1 MLARPSRPNAQSNR
15 RRLHAATSERAER
28 YESLWAPV
36 LLGMNREPV
45 VDAPTLAPFA
55 LPSEGRAIPTL
66 DGALAAALERVTGL
80 AAEVLHV
87 PTAFVALLGSDR
99 RCFAGGPA
107 IPRWLSHDPG
117 TLFRSGLSGRIL
129 MSEKPTA
136 LRDARA
142 DSSPGVATTARD
154 FGVAGFLGMRL
165 VSADGEATAIF
176 CAVDES
182 PRDWTKE
189 EVRLF
194 RGIAVSALTEI
205 ELQRRTADAERIE
218 QQLRHDALHD
228 RLTGLPNRAFFIE
241 RVRIAVERARRNPDE
256 CFGVLFLDL
265 DNFKA
270 INDSFGHV
278 AGDELLLEVSRR
290 LTGCLRSLDML
301 ARLGGDEFALLLE
314 NIRDPSDAARVAERL
329 QASLQAPIRVGDDEA
344 YTSVSIG
351 IAVHGEADDH
361 PQHLLRSADLA
372 LYRAKEQGRARFQ
385 VFDPRMH
392 EVAVRRLRLET
403 DLRRALERDQFRV
416 YYQPVV
422 SLDSGRIVAV
432 EALLRWQ
439 HPERG
444 LVPPGEFIHVAE
456 ETGLISDIS
465 RWVLE
470 QACRQCQVWRR
481 EHGDDAPQSVWVNLS
496 VRQLAEGGL
505 VRQVAEVLQALRFEP
520 QRLALEVTENLL
532 VENLDA
538 SLRTLTELHA
548 LGVRVFMDDFGSGH
562 SSLGYLDRLAIDG
575 IKIDRSFIG
584 HLHAGDRPLKLV
596 KTIVGLV
603 RSLGFIPI
611 AEGVETEEQLR
622 LLRDMGCEFAQGFH
636 FSKAVPPEGIAKL
649 LKVRVRW

>member
-1 MLARPSRPNAQSNR
+1 MI
-15 RRLHAATSERAER
+15 
-28 YESLWAPV
+28 
-36 LLGMNREPV
+36 REPV
-45 VDAPTLAPFA
+45 VDPPTLAPFA

-80 AAEVLHV
+80 AATVLRV

-107 IPRWLSHDPG
+107 VPRWLAHDPG

-129 MSEKPTA
+129 MSEQLTA

-142 DSSPGVATTARD
+142 DPSPGVATTARD

-176 CAVDES
+176 CAVDVE
-182 PRDWTKE
+182 PRDWTAE
-189 EVRLF
+189 ETRLF
-194 RGIAVSALTEI
+194 REIAISALTEI

-228 RLTGLPNRAFFIE
+228 RLTGLPNRAFFVE
-241 RVRIAVERARRNPDE
+241 RVRIAVERARRNPEE

-314 NIRDPSDAARVAERL
+314 NIREPSDAARVAERL
-329 QASLQAPIRVGDDEA
+329 QASLQTPITVGEDEA
-344 YTSVSIG
+344 YTSVSLG
-351 IAVHGEADDH
+351 IAVHSEADDH

-392 EVAVRRLRLET
+392 EEAVRRLRLET
-403 DLRRALERDQFRV
+403 DLRRALERNQFRLH
-416 YYQPVV
+416 YQPVV
-422 SLDSGRIVAV
+422 SLDTGRIVAV
-432 EALLRWQ
+432 EALLRWE

-456 ETGLISDIS
+456 EAGIISEIS

-470 QACRQCQVWRR
+470 QACRQCQTWRR
-481 EHGDDAPQSVWVNLS
+481 EHGDDAPESVWVNLS
-496 VRQLAEGGL
+496 MRQLAEGGL
-505 VRQVAEVLQALRFEP
+505 ARQVSEVLQSLRFEAK
-520 QRLALEVTENLL
+520 RLTLEVTENLL
-532 VENLDA
+532 VENVDV
-538 SLRTLTELHA
+538 SLRTLSELHE

-562 SSLGYLDRLAIDG
+562 SSLGFLDRLAIDG

-584 HLHAGDRPLKLV
+584 HLGAGDRPLQLV
-596 KTIVGLV
+596 RTIVALV
-603 RSLGFIPI
+603 RGLGFIPI

-636 FSKAVPPEGIAKL
+636 FSRAVPPDGIAKL

>member
-1 MLARPSRPNAQSNR
+1 MI
-15 RRLHAATSERAER
+15 
-28 YESLWAPV
+28 
-36 LLGMNREPV
+36 REPV
-45 VDAPTLAPFA
+45 ADPPTLAPFA

-80 AAEVLHV
+80 AATVLRV

-99 RCFAGGPA
+99 RCFAGGST
-107 IPRWLSHDPG
+107 IPRWLAHDPG

-129 MSEKPTA
+129 MSEQPTA
-136 LRDARA
+136 VQDARLDA
-142 DSSPGVATTARD
+142 APGVAAAARD

-165 VSADGEATAIF
+165 VSADGDAAAIF
-176 CAVDES
+176 CAFDTV
-182 PRDWTKE
+182 PRDWQHE

-194 RGIAVSALTEI
+194 GEIAISALTEI
-205 ELQRRTADAERIE
+205 ELQRRTAEAERVE

-228 RLTGLPNRAFFIE
+228 RLTGLPNRAFFVE
-241 RVRIAVERARRNPDE
+241 RVRVAVERARRNPDE

-270 INDSFGHV
+270 VNESFGHV
-278 AGDELLLEVSRR
+278 AGDELLLEAARR
-290 LTGCLRSLDML
+290 FTGCLRSLDML

-314 NIRDPSDAARVAERL
+314 NIREPSDAARVAERL
-329 QASLQAPIRVGDDEA
+329 QASLQTPVNLGEDEA

-351 IAVHGEADDH
+351 VAVHNEADEH
-361 PQHLLRSADLA
+361 PQNLLRSADLA
-372 LYRAKEQGRARFQ
+372 LYRAKEQGRGRFQ

-403 DLRRALERDQFRV
+403 DLRRALERDQFRLH
-416 YYQPVV
+416 YQPVV

-432 EALLRWQ
+432 EALLRWE

-456 ETGLISDIS
+456 DTGLITDIG

-470 QACRQCQVWRR
+470 QACRQCQLWRK
-481 EHGDDAPQSVWVNLS
+481 EHGNDAPESVWVNLS
-496 VRQLAEGGL
+496 VRQLAEGDL
-505 VRQVAEVLQALRFEP
+505 VSQVAQVLKALHFEP
-520 QRLALEVTENLL
+520 QRLTLEVTESLL
-532 VENLDA
+532 VEHVDA
-538 SLRTLTELHA
+538 SLRSLRDLHA

-562 SSLGYLDRLAIDG
+562 SSLGYLDRLEIDG
-575 IKIDRSFIG
+575 IKIDRTFIG
-584 HLHAGDRPLKLV
+584 HLGAGERPLQLV
-596 KTIVGLV
+596 RTIVGLI
-603 RSLGFIPI
+603 RGLGLTPI

-622 LLRDMGCEFAQGFH
+622 LLRDMGCAFAQGFH
-636 FSKAVPPEGIAKL
+636 FSRAVPPDGIAKL

>member
-1 MLARPSRPNAQSNR
+1 MIRD
-15 RRLHAATSERAER
+15 
-28 YESLWAPV
+28 PV
-36 LLGMNREPV
+36 ADP
-45 VDAPTLAPFA
+45 PTLAPFA

-80 AAEVLHV
+80 ASTVLKV

-99 RCFAGGPA
+99 RCFAGGSA
-107 IPRWLSHDPG
+107 IPRWLAHDPG

-129 MSEKPTA
+129 MSEPPTC
-136 LRDARA
+136 LTDARA
-142 DSSPGVATTARD
+142 DLSPGVATTARD
-154 FGVAGFLGMRL
+154 IGVAGFMGMRL

-176 CAVDES
+176 CAVDVE
-182 PRDWTKE
+182 PRDWTRE
-189 EVRLF
+189 EIRLF
-194 RGIAVSALTEI
+194 REIAVSALTEV

-228 RLTGLPNRAFFIE
+228 RLTGLPNRAFFVE

-278 AGDELLLEVSRR
+278 AGDEMLLEVSRR
-290 LTGCLRSLDML
+290 FTGCLRSLDML

-314 NIRDPSDAARVAERL
+314 NIREPSDAARVAERL
-329 QASLQAPIRVGDDEA
+329 QASLQAPIRIGEDEA
-344 YTSVSIG
+344 YASVSLG
-351 IAVHGEADDH
+351 IAVFSDADDH

-392 EVAVRRLRLET
+392 EEAVRRLRLET
-403 DLRRALERDQFRV
+403 DLRRALERDQFRLH
-416 YYQPVV
+416 YQPVV

-432 EALLRWQ
+432 EALLRWE

-444 LVPPGEFIHVAE
+444 LVPPGDFIHVAE
-456 ETGLISDIS
+456 ETGLITEIS

-470 QACRQCQVWRR
+470 QACRQCQMWRR
-481 EHGDDAPQSVWVNLS
+481 EHGDDAPESVWVNLS
-496 VRQLAEGGL
+496 IRQLIEGGL
-505 VRQVAEVLQALRFEP
+505 VRQVADVLQALRFEP
-520 QRLALEVTENLL
+520 KRLTLEVTENLL
-532 VENLDA
+532 VEHVETA
-538 SLRTLTELHA
+538 RRTLSELHD
-548 LGVRVFMDDFGSGH
+548 LGVRVFMDDFGSGS

-575 IKIDRSFIG
+575 IKIDRSFIA
-584 HLHAGDRPLKLV
+584 HLDAGERPLKLV
-596 KTIVGLV
+596 RTIVALV
-603 RSLGFIPI
+603 RGLGFTPI
-611 AEGVETEEQLR
+611 AEGVETEDQLR

>member
-1 MLARPSRPNAQSNR
+1 MI
-15 RRLHAATSERAER
+15 
-28 YESLWAPV
+28 
-36 LLGMNREPV
+36 REPV
-45 VDAPTLAPFA
+45 VDPPTLAPFA

-80 AAEVLHV
+80 ASTVLRV

-129 MSEKPTA
+129 MSEQLTA

-142 DSSPGVATTARD
+142 DNSPGVAATARD

-176 CAVDES
+176 CAVDVE
-182 PRDWTKE
+182 PRDWTTE
-189 EVRLF
+189 ETRLF
-194 RGIAVSALTEI
+194 REIAISALTEI

-228 RLTGLPNRAFFIE
+228 RLTGLPNRAFFVE
-241 RVRIAVERARRNPDE
+241 RVRIAVERARRNPEE

-314 NIRDPSDAARVAERL
+314 NIREPSDAARVAERL
-329 QASLQAPIRVGDDEA
+329 QASLQTPITVGEDEA
-344 YTSVSIG
+344 YTSVSLG
-351 IAVHGEADDH
+351 IAVHSEADDH

-392 EVAVRRLRLET
+392 EEAVRRLRLET
-403 DLRRALERDQFRV
+403 DLRRALERNQFRLH
-416 YYQPVV
+416 YQPVV
-422 SLDSGRIVAV
+422 SLDTGRIVAV
-432 EALLRWQ
+432 EALLRWE

-444 LVPPGEFIHVAE
+444 LVPPGDFIHVAE
-456 ETGLISDIS
+456 EAGIISEIS

-470 QACRQCQVWRR
+470 QACRQCQSWRR
-481 EHGDDAPQSVWVNLS
+481 EHGDDAPESVWVNLS
-496 VRQLAEGGL
+496 MRQLAEGGL
-505 VRQVAEVLQALRFEP
+505 ARQVSEVLQSLRFEP
-520 QRLALEVTENLL
+520 KRLTLEVTENLL
-532 VENLDA
+532 VENVDV
-538 SLRTLTELHA
+538 SLRTLSELHE

-562 SSLGYLDRLAIDG
+562 SSLGFLDRLAIDG

-584 HLHAGDRPLKLV
+584 HLGAGDRPLQLV
-596 KTIVGLV
+596 RTIVALV
-603 RSLGFIPI
+603 RGLGFIPI

-636 FSKAVPPEGIAKL
+636 FSRAVPPDGIAKL

>member
-1 MLARPSRPNAQSNR
+1 MI
-15 RRLHAATSERAER
+15 
-28 YESLWAPV
+28 
-36 LLGMNREPV
+36 REPV
-45 VDAPTLAPFA
+45 VDPPTLAPFA

-80 AAEVLHV
+80 ASTVLRV

-107 IPRWLSHDPG
+107 VPRWLAHDPG

-129 MSEKPTA
+129 MSEQLTA

-142 DSSPGVATTARD
+142 DPSPGVATTARD

-176 CAVDES
+176 CAVDVE
-182 PRDWTKE
+182 PRDWTAE
-189 EVRLF
+189 ETRLF
-194 RGIAVSALTEI
+194 REIAISALTEI

-228 RLTGLPNRAFFIE
+228 RLTGLPNRAFFVE

-314 NIRDPSDAARVAERL
+314 NIREPSDAARVAERL
-329 QASLQAPIRVGDDEA
+329 QASLQTPITVGEDEA
-344 YTSVSIG
+344 YTSVSLG
-351 IAVHGEADDH
+351 IAVHSEADDH

-392 EVAVRRLRLET
+392 EEAVRRLRLET
-403 DLRRALERDQFRV
+403 DLRRALERNQFRLH
-416 YYQPVV
+416 YQPVV
-422 SLDSGRIVAV
+422 SLDTGRIVAV
-432 EALLRWQ
+432 EALLRWE

-444 LVPPGEFIHVAE
+444 LVPPGDFIHVAE
-456 ETGLISDIS
+456 EAGIISEIS

-470 QACRQCQVWRR
+470 QACRQCQSWRR
-481 EHGDDAPQSVWVNLS
+481 EHGDDAPESVWVNLS
-496 VRQLAEGGL
+496 MRQLAEGGL
-505 VRQVAEVLQALRFEP
+505 ARQVSEVLQSLRFEP
-520 QRLALEVTENLL
+520 KRLTLEVTENLL
-532 VENLDA
+532 VENVDV
-538 SLRTLTELHA
+538 SLRTLSELHE

-562 SSLGYLDRLAIDG
+562 SSLGFLDRLAIDG

-584 HLHAGDRPLKLV
+584 HLGAGDRPLQLV
-596 KTIVGLV
+596 RTIVALV
-603 RSLGFIPI
+603 RGLGFIPI

-636 FSKAVPPEGIAKL
+636 FSRAVPADGIAKL

>member
-1 MLARPSRPNAQSNR
+1 MI
-15 RRLHAATSERAER
+15 
-28 YESLWAPV
+28 
-36 LLGMNREPV
+36 REPV
-45 VDAPTLAPFA
+45 ADPPTLAPFA

-80 AAEVLHV
+80 ASTVLRV

-129 MSEKPTA
+129 MSEQLTA

-142 DSSPGVATTARD
+142 DNSPGVAATARD

-176 CAVDES
+176 CAVDVE
-182 PRDWTKE
+182 PRDWTAE
-189 EVRLF
+189 ETRLF
-194 RGIAVSALTEI
+194 REIAVSALTEI

-228 RLTGLPNRAFFIE
+228 RLTGLPNRAFFVE
-241 RVRIAVERARRNPDE
+241 RVRVAVERARRNPDE

-290 LTGCLRSLDML
+290 FTGCLRSLDML

-314 NIRDPSDAARVAERL
+314 NIREPSDAARVAERL
-329 QASLQAPIRVGDDEA
+329 QASLQAPIVVGEDEA
-344 YTSVSIG
+344 YTSVSLG
-351 IAVHGEADDH
+351 IAVHSEAEDH

-392 EVAVRRLRLET
+392 EEAVRRLRLET
-403 DLRRALERDQFRV
+403 DLRRALERNQFRLH
-416 YYQPVV
+416 YQPVV
-422 SLDSGRIVAV
+422 SLDTGRIVAV
-432 EALLRWQ
+432 EALLRWE

-456 ETGLISDIS
+456 EAGIIADIS

-470 QACRQCQVWRR
+470 QACRQCQLWRR

-496 VRQLAEGGL
+496 MRQLAEGGL
-505 VRQVAEVLQALRFEP
+505 ARQVSEVLQSLQFEAK
-520 QRLALEVTENLL
+520 RLTLEVTENLL
-532 VENLDA
+532 VENVDV
-538 SLRTLTELHA
+538 SLRTLSELHE

-562 SSLGYLDRLAIDG
+562 SSLGFLDRLAIDG
-575 IKIDRSFIG
+575 IKIDRTFIG
-584 HLHAGDRPLKLV
+584 HLGAGERPLQLV
-596 KTIVGLV
+596 RTIVALV
-603 RSLGFIPI
+603 RGLGFIPI

-636 FSKAVPPEGIAKL
+636 FSRAVPPDGIAKL

>member
-1 MLARPSRPNAQSNR
+1 MIRD
-15 RRLHAATSERAER
+15 
-28 YESLWAPV
+28 PV
-36 LLGMNREPV
+36 ADP
-45 VDAPTLAPFA
+45 PTLAPFA

-80 AAEVLHV
+80 ASTVLKV

-99 RCFAGGPA
+99 RCFAGGAA
-107 IPRWLSHDPG
+107 IPRWLAHDPG

-129 MSEKPTA
+129 MSEQPTC
-136 LRDARA
+136 LTDARA
-142 DSSPGVATTARD
+142 DLSPGVATTARD

-176 CAVDES
+176 CAIDVE
-182 PRDWTKE
+182 PREWTRE
-189 EVRLF
+189 EIRLF
-194 RGIAVSALTEI
+194 REIAVSALTEV

-228 RLTGLPNRAFFIE
+228 RLTGLPNRAFFVE

-278 AGDELLLEVSRR
+278 AGDEMLLEVSRR
-290 LTGCLRSLDML
+290 FTGCLRSLDML
-301 ARLGGDEFALLLE
+301 SRLGGDEFALLLE
-314 NIRDPSDAARVAERL
+314 NIREPSDAARVAERL
-329 QASLQAPIRVGDDEA
+329 QASLQAPIRIGEDEA
-344 YTSVSIG
+344 FASVSLG
-351 IAVHGEADDH
+351 IAVFSTADDH

-392 EVAVRRLRLET
+392 EEAVRRLRLET
-403 DLRRALERDQFRV
+403 DLRRALERDQFRLH
-416 YYQPVV
+416 YQPVV

-432 EALLRWQ
+432 EALLRWE

-444 LVPPGEFIHVAE
+444 LVPPGDFIHVAE
-456 ETGLISDIS
+456 ETGLITEIS

-470 QACRQCQVWRR
+470 QACRQCQMWRR
-481 EHGDDAPQSVWVNLS
+481 DHGDDAPESVWVNLS
-496 VRQLAEGGL
+496 IRQLIEGGL
-505 VRQVAEVLQALRFEP
+505 VRQVADVFQALRFEP
-520 QRLALEVTENLL
+520 KRLTREVTENLL
-532 VENLDA
+532 VEHVDTA
-538 SLRTLTELHA
+538 RRTLTELHD
-548 LGVRVFMDDFGSGH
+548 LGVRVFMDDFGSGS
-562 SSLGYLDRLAIDG
+562 SSLGFLDRLAIDG
-575 IKIDRSFIG
+575 IKIDRSFIA
-584 HLHAGDRPLKLV
+584 HLDAGERPLQLV
-596 KTIVGLV
+596 RTIVGMV
-603 RSLGFIPI
+603 RGLGFTPI
-611 AEGVETEEQLR
+611 AEGVETEDQLR

-636 FSKAVPPEGIAKL
+636 FSKAVPADGIAKL

>member
-1 MLARPSRPNAQSNR
+1 MI
-15 RRLHAATSERAER
+15 
-28 YESLWAPV
+28 
-36 LLGMNREPV
+36 REPV
-45 VDAPTLAPFA
+45 VDPPTLAPFA

-80 AAEVLHV
+80 ASTVLRV

-107 IPRWLSHDPG
+107 VPRWLAHDPG

-129 MSEKPTA
+129 MSEQLTA

-142 DSSPGVATTARD
+142 DPSP
-154 FGVAGFLGMRL
+154 
-165 VSADGEATAIF
+165 GEATAIF
-176 CAVDES
+176 CAVDVE
-182 PRDWTKE
+182 PRDWTAE
-189 EVRLF
+189 ETRLF
-194 RGIAVSALTEI
+194 REIAISALTEI

-228 RLTGLPNRAFFIE
+228 RLTGLPNRAFFVE
-241 RVRIAVERARRNPDE
+241 RVRIAVERARRNPEE

-314 NIRDPSDAARVAERL
+314 NIREPSDAARVAERL
-329 QASLQAPIRVGDDEA
+329 QASLQTPITVGEDEA
-344 YTSVSIG
+344 YTSVSLG
-351 IAVHGEADDH
+351 IAVHSEADDH

-392 EVAVRRLRLET
+392 EEAVRRLRLET
-403 DLRRALERDQFRV
+403 DLRRALERNQFRLH
-416 YYQPVV
+416 YQPVV
-422 SLDSGRIVAV
+422 SLDTGRIVAV
-432 EALLRWQ
+432 EALLRWE

-456 ETGLISDIS
+456 EAGIISEIS

-470 QACRQCQVWRR
+470 QACRQCQSWRR
-481 EHGDDAPQSVWVNLS
+481 DHGDDAPESVWVNLS
-496 VRQLAEGGL
+496 MRQLAEGGL
-505 VRQVAEVLQALRFEP
+505 ARQVSEVLQSLRFEAK
-520 QRLALEVTENLL
+520 RLTLEVTENLL
-532 VENLDA
+532 VENVDV
-538 SLRTLTELHA
+538 SLRTLSELHE

-562 SSLGYLDRLAIDG
+562 SSLGFLDRLAIDG
-575 IKIDRSFIG
+575 IKIDRTFIG
-584 HLHAGDRPLKLV
+584 HLGAGDRPLQLV
-596 KTIVGLV
+596 RTIVALV
-603 RSLGFIPI
+603 RGLGFIPI

-636 FSKAVPPEGIAKL
+636 FSRAVPADGIAKL

>member
-1 MLARPSRPNAQSNR
+1 MI
-15 RRLHAATSERAER
+15 
-28 YESLWAPV
+28 
-36 LLGMNREPV
+36 REPV
-45 VDAPTLAPFA
+45 VDPPTLAPFA

-80 AAEVLHV
+80 AATVLRV

-107 IPRWLSHDPG
+107 VPRWLAHDPG

-129 MSEKPTA
+129 MSEQLTA

-142 DSSPGVATTARD
+142 DPSPGVATTARD

-176 CAVDES
+176 CAVDVE
-182 PRDWTKE
+182 PRDWTAE
-189 EVRLF
+189 ETRLF
-194 RGIAVSALTEI
+194 REIAISALTEI

-228 RLTGLPNRAFFIE
+228 RLTGLPNRAFFVE
-241 RVRIAVERARRNPDE
+241 RVRIAVERARRNPEE

-314 NIRDPSDAARVAERL
+314 NIREPSDAARVAERL
-329 QASLQAPIRVGDDEA
+329 QASLQTPITVGEDEA
-344 YTSVSIG
+344 YTSVSLG
-351 IAVHGEADDH
+351 IAVHSEADDH

-392 EVAVRRLRLET
+392 EEAVRRLRLET
-403 DLRRALERDQFRV
+403 DLRRALERNQFRLH
-416 YYQPVV
+416 YQPVV
-422 SLDSGRIVAV
+422 SLDTGRIVAV
-432 EALLRWQ
+432 EALLRWE

-456 ETGLISDIS
+456 EAGIISEIS

-470 QACRQCQVWRR
+470 QACRQCQSWRR
-481 EHGDDAPQSVWVNLS
+481 EHGDDAPESVWVNLS
-496 VRQLAEGGL
+496 MRQLAEGGL
-505 VRQVAEVLQALRFEP
+505 ARQVSEVLQSLRFEAK
-520 QRLALEVTENLL
+520 RLTLEVTENLL
-532 VENLDA
+532 VENVDV
-538 SLRTLTELHA
+538 SLRTLSELHE

-562 SSLGYLDRLAIDG
+562 SSLGFLDRLAIDG

-584 HLHAGDRPLKLV
+584 HLGAGDRPLQLV
-596 KTIVGLV
+596 RTIVALV
-603 RSLGFIPI
+603 RGLGFIPI

-636 FSKAVPPEGIAKL
+636 FSRAVPPDGIAKL

>member
-1 MLARPSRPNAQSNR
+1 MI
-15 RRLHAATSERAER
+15 
-28 YESLWAPV
+28 
-36 LLGMNREPV
+36 REPV
-45 VDAPTLAPFA
+45 VDPPTLAPFA

-80 AAEVLHV
+80 ASTVLRV

-107 IPRWLSHDPG
+107 VPRWLAHDPG

-129 MSEKPTA
+129 MSEQLTA

-142 DSSPGVATTARD
+142 DPSPGVATTARD

-176 CAVDES
+176 CAVDVEA
-182 PRDWTKE
+182 RDWTAE
-189 EVRLF
+189 ETRLF
-194 RGIAVSALTEI
+194 REIAISALTEI

-228 RLTGLPNRAFFIE
+228 RLTGLPNRAFFVE
-241 RVRIAVERARRNPDE
+241 RVRIAVERARRNPEE

-314 NIRDPSDAARVAERL
+314 NIREPSDAARVAERL
-329 QASLQAPIRVGDDEA
+329 QASLQTPITVGEDEA
-344 YTSVSIG
+344 YTSVSLG
-351 IAVHGEADDH
+351 IAVHSEADDH

-392 EVAVRRLRLET
+392 EEAVRRLRLET
-403 DLRRALERDQFRV
+403 DLRRALERNQFRLH
-416 YYQPVV
+416 YQPVV
-422 SLDSGRIVAV
+422 SLDTGRIVAV
-432 EALLRWQ
+432 EALLRWE

-456 ETGLISDIS
+456 EAGIISEIS

-470 QACRQCQVWRR
+470 QACRQCQSWRR
-481 EHGDDAPQSVWVNLS
+481 DHGDDAPESVWVNLS
-496 VRQLAEGGL
+496 MRQLAEGGL
-505 VRQVAEVLQALRFEP
+505 ARQVSEVLQSLRFEAK
-520 QRLALEVTENLL
+520 RLTLEVTENLL
-532 VENLDA
+532 VENVDV
-538 SLRTLTELHA
+538 SLRTLSELHE

-562 SSLGYLDRLAIDG
+562 SSLGFLDRLAIDG
-575 IKIDRSFIG
+575 IKIDRTFIG
-584 HLHAGDRPLKLV
+584 HLGAGDRPLQLV
-596 KTIVGLV
+596 RTIVALV
-603 RSLGFIPI
+603 RGLGFIPI

-636 FSKAVPPEGIAKL
+636 FSRAVPADGIAKL

>member
-1 MLARPSRPNAQSNR
+1 MIRD
-15 RRLHAATSERAER
+15 
-28 YESLWAPV
+28 PV
-36 LLGMNREPV
+36 ADP
-45 VDAPTLAPFA
+45 PTLAPFA

-80 AAEVLHV
+80 ASTVLKV

-99 RCFAGGPA
+99 RCFAGGSA
-107 IPRWLSHDPG
+107 IPRWLAHDPG

-129 MSEKPTA
+129 MSEQPTC
-136 LRDARA
+136 LTDARA
-142 DSSPGVATTARD
+142 DLSPGVATTARD
-154 FGVAGFLGMRL
+154 FGVAGFMGMRL

-176 CAVDES
+176 CAVDVE
-182 PRDWTKE
+182 PRDWTRE
-189 EVRLF
+189 EIRLF
-194 RGIAVSALTEI
+194 REIAVSALTEV

-228 RLTGLPNRAFFIE
+228 RLTGLPNRAFFVE

-278 AGDELLLEVSRR
+278 AGDEMLLETSRR
-290 LTGCLRSLDML
+290 FTGCLRSLDML

-314 NIRDPSDAARVAERL
+314 NIREPSDAARVAERL
-329 QASLQAPIRVGDDEA
+329 QASLQAPIRIGEDEA
-344 YTSVSIG
+344 YASVSLG
-351 IAVHGEADDH
+351 IAVFSDADDH

-392 EVAVRRLRLET
+392 EEAVRRLRLET
-403 DLRRALERDQFRV
+403 DLRRALERDQFRLH
-416 YYQPVV
+416 YQPVV

-432 EALLRWQ
+432 EALLRWE

-444 LVPPGEFIHVAE
+444 LVPPGDFIHVAE
-456 ETGLISDIS
+456 ETGLITEIS

-470 QACRQCQVWRR
+470 QACRQCQMWRR
-481 EHGDDAPQSVWVNLS
+481 EHGDDAPESVWVNLS
-496 VRQLAEGGL
+496 IRQLIEGGL
-505 VRQVAEVLQALRFEP
+505 VRQVADVLQALRFEP
-520 QRLALEVTENLL
+520 KRLTLEVTENLL
-532 VENLDA
+532 VEHVETA
-538 SLRTLTELHA
+538 RRTLSELHE
-548 LGVRVFMDDFGSGH
+548 LGVRVFMDDFGSGS

-575 IKIDRSFIG
+575 IKIDRSFIA
-584 HLHAGDRPLKLV
+584 HLDAGERPLKLV
-596 KTIVGLV
+596 RTIVALV
-603 RSLGFIPI
+603 RGLGFTPI
-611 AEGVETEEQLR
+611 AEGVETEDQLR

>member
-1 MLARPSRPNAQSNR
+1 MI
-15 RRLHAATSERAER
+15 
-28 YESLWAPV
+28 
-36 LLGMNREPV
+36 REPV
-45 VDAPTLAPFA
+45 VDPPTLAPFA

-80 AAEVLHV
+80 ASTVLRV

-107 IPRWLSHDPG
+107 VPRWLAHDPG

-129 MSEKPTA
+129 MSEQLTA

-142 DSSPGVATTARD
+142 DPSPGVATTARD

-176 CAVDES
+176 CAVDVE
-182 PRDWTKE
+182 PRDWTAE
-189 EVRLF
+189 ETRLF
-194 RGIAVSALTEI
+194 REIAISALTEI

-228 RLTGLPNRAFFIE
+228 RLTGLPNRAFFVE

-301 ARLGGDEFALLLE
+301 ARLGGDECALLLE
-314 NIRDPSDAARVAERL
+314 NIREPSDAARVAERL
-329 QASLQAPIRVGDDEA
+329 QASLQTPITVGEDEA
-344 YTSVSIG
+344 YTSVSLG
-351 IAVHGEADDH
+351 IAVHSEADDH

-392 EVAVRRLRLET
+392 EEAVRRLRLET
-403 DLRRALERDQFRV
+403 DLRRALERNQFRLH
-416 YYQPVV
+416 YQPVV
-422 SLDSGRIVAV
+422 SLDTGRIVAV
-432 EALLRWQ
+432 EALLRWE

-456 ETGLISDIS
+456 EAGIISEIS

-470 QACRQCQVWRR
+470 QACRQCQSWRR
-481 EHGDDAPQSVWVNLS
+481 EHGDDAPESVWVNLS
-496 VRQLAEGGL
+496 MRQLAEGGL
-505 VRQVAEVLQALRFEP
+505 ARQVSEVLQSLRFEP
-520 QRLALEVTENLL
+520 KRLTLEVTENLL
-532 VENLDA
+532 VENVDV
-538 SLRTLTELHA
+538 SLRTLSELHE

-562 SSLGYLDRLAIDG
+562 SSLGFLDRLAIDG
-575 IKIDRSFIG
+575 IKIDRTFIG
-584 HLHAGDRPLKLV
+584 HLGAGDRPLQLV
-596 KTIVGLV
+596 RTIVALV
-603 RSLGFIPI
+603 RGLGFIPI

-636 FSKAVPPEGIAKL
+636 FSRAVPADGIAKL

>member
-1 MLARPSRPNAQSNR
+1 MIRD
-15 RRLHAATSERAER
+15 
-28 YESLWAPV
+28 PV
-36 LLGMNREPV
+36 ADP
-45 VDAPTLAPFA
+45 PTLAPFA

-80 AAEVLHV
+80 ASTVLKV

-99 RCFAGGPA
+99 RCFAGGSA
-107 IPRWLSHDPG
+107 IPRWLAHDPG

-129 MSEKPTA
+129 MSEQPTC
-136 LRDARA
+136 LTDARA
-142 DSSPGVATTARD
+142 DLSPGVATTARD
-154 FGVAGFLGMRL
+154 FGVAGFMGMRL

-176 CAVDES
+176 CAVDVE
-182 PRDWTKE
+182 PRDWTRE
-189 EVRLF
+189 EIRLF
-194 RGIAVSALTEI
+194 REIAVSALSEV

-228 RLTGLPNRAFFIE
+228 RLTGLPNRAFFVE

-278 AGDELLLEVSRR
+278 AGDEMLLEVSRR
-290 LTGCLRSLDML
+290 FTGCLRSLDML

-314 NIRDPSDAARVAERL
+314 NIREPSDAARVAERL
-329 QASLQAPIRVGDDEA
+329 QASLQAPIRIGEDEA
-344 YTSVSIG
+344 YASVSLG
-351 IAVHGEADDH
+351 IAVFSDADDH

-392 EVAVRRLRLET
+392 EEAVRRLRLET
-403 DLRRALERDQFRV
+403 DLRRALERDQFRLH
-416 YYQPVV
+416 YQPVV

-432 EALLRWQ
+432 EALLRWE

-444 LVPPGEFIHVAE
+444 LVPPGDFIHVAE
-456 ETGLISDIS
+456 ETGLITEIS

-470 QACRQCQVWRR
+470 QACRQCQMWRR
-481 EHGDDAPQSVWVNLS
+481 EHGDDAPESVWVNLS
-496 VRQLAEGGL
+496 IRQLIEGGL
-505 VRQVAEVLQALRFEP
+505 VRQVADVLQALRFEP
-520 QRLALEVTENLL
+520 KRLTLEVTENLL
-532 VENLDA
+532 VEHVETA
-538 SLRTLTELHA
+538 RRTLSELHE
-548 LGVRVFMDDFGSGH
+548 LGVRVFMDDFGSGS

-575 IKIDRSFIG
+575 IKIDRSFIA
-584 HLHAGDRPLKLV
+584 HLDAGERPLKLV
-596 KTIVGLV
+596 RTIVALV
-603 RSLGFIPI
+603 RGLGFTPI
-611 AEGVETEEQLR
+611 AEGVETEDQLR

>member
-1 MLARPSRPNAQSNR
+1 MIRQPVADPPPSP
-15 RRLHAATSERAER
+15 
-28 YESLWAPV
+28 P
-36 LLGMNREPV
+36 
-45 VDAPTLAPFA
+45 PTLAPFA
-55 LPSEGRAIPTL
+55 LPSEGRVIPTL

-80 AAEVLHV
+80 ASTVLRV
-87 PTAFVALLGSDR
+87 PTAFVALLGTDR

-107 IPRWLSHDPG
+107 IPRWLAHDPG

-129 MSEKPTA
+129 MSEQPTG
-136 LRDARA
+136 LRDARG

-176 CAVDES
+176 CAVDTE
-182 PRDWTKE
+182 PRDWTDE
-189 EVRLF
+189 EIRLF
-194 RGIAVSALTEI
+194 REIAVSALTEI
-205 ELQRRTADAERIE
+205 ELQRRTSEAERIE
-218 QQLRHDALHD
+218 QQLRYDALHD
-228 RLTGLPNRAFFIE
+228 RLTGLPNRAFFVE

-290 LTGCLRSLDML
+290 FTGCLRSLDML

-314 NIRDPSDAARVAERL
+314 NIREPSDAARVAERL
-329 QASLQAPIRVGDDEA
+329 QASLQTPIRIGEDEA
-344 YTSVSIG
+344 FTSVSLG
-351 IAVHGEADDH
+351 IAVHSEVDDH

-392 EVAVRRLRLET
+392 EEAVRRLRLET
-403 DLRRALERDQFRV
+403 DLRRALERNQFRLH
-416 YYQPVV
+416 YQPVV

-432 EALLRWQ
+432 EALLRWE
-439 HPERG
+439 HAERG
-444 LVPPGEFIHVAE
+444 LVPPAEFIHVAE
-456 ETGLISDIS
+456 ETGLIAEIS

-470 QACRQCQVWRR
+470 QACRQCQLWRR
-481 EHGDDAPQSVWVNLS
+481 EHGDDAPESVWVNLS

-505 VRQVAEVLQALRFEP
+505 VRQVEDVLQSLRFDP
-520 QRLALEVTENLL
+520 KRLTLEVTENLL
-532 VENLDA
+532 VEHIDTA
-538 SLRTLTELHA
+538 RRVLTELQA

-562 SSLGYLDRLAIDG
+562 SSLGFLDRLSIDG

-584 HLHAGDRPLKLV
+584 HLDAGDRPLQLV
-596 KTIVGLV
+596 RTIVGLV
-603 RSLGFIPI
+603 RGLGFTPI
-611 AEGVETEEQLR
+611 AEGVETEDQLR

>member
-1 MLARPSRPNAQSNR
+1 VADPP
-15 RRLHAATSERAER
+15 
-28 YESLWAPV
+28 P
-36 LLGMNREPV
+36 
-45 VDAPTLAPFA
+45 PTLAPFA

-80 AAEVLHV
+80 AATVLRV

-107 IPRWLSHDPG
+107 VPRWLAHDPG

-129 MSEKPTA
+129 MSEQPTA
-136 LRDARA
+136 IRDARG

-176 CAVDES
+176 CAADTEAH
-182 PRDWTKE
+182 DWTDE
-189 EVRLF
+189 QIRLF
-194 RGIAVSALTEI
+194 REIAVSALTEI
-205 ELQRRTADAERIE
+205 ELQRRTAEAERIE

-228 RLTGLPNRAFFIE
+228 RLTGLPNRAFFAE
-241 RVRIAVERARRNPDE
+241 RVRIAAERARRNPDE

-290 LTGCLRSLDML
+290 FTGCLRSLDML

-314 NIRDPSDAARVAERL
+314 NIREPSDAARVAERL
-329 QASLQAPIRVGDDEA
+329 QASLQTPIRIGEDEA
-344 YTSVSIG
+344 FASVSLG
-351 IAVHGEADDH
+351 IAVHGDADDH
-361 PQHLLRSADLA
+361 PQHMLRSADLA

-392 EVAVRRLRLET
+392 EEAVRRLRLET
-403 DLRRALERDQFRV
+403 DLRRALERNQFRV
-416 YYQPVV
+416 HYQPVV

-432 EALLRWQ
+432 EALLRWE

-444 LVPPGEFIHVAE
+444 LIPPADFIHVAE
-456 ETGLISDIS
+456 ETGLIADIS

-470 QACRQCQVWRR
+470 QACRQCQMWRR
-481 EHGDDAPQSVWVNLS
+481 EHGDDAPDSVWVNLS
-496 VRQLAEGGL
+496 VRQLVEGGL
-505 VRQVAEVLQALRFEP
+505 VKQVADVIQSLRFDP
-520 QRLALEVTENLL
+520 KRLTLEVTENLL
-532 VENLDA
+532 VEHIDTA
-538 SLRTLTELHA
+538 RRTLAELHE

-562 SSLGYLDRLAIDG
+562 SSLGFLDRLAIDG
-575 IKIDRSFIG
+575 IKIDRTFIG
-584 HLHAGDRPLKLV
+584 HLDAGDRPLQLV
-596 KTIVGLV
+596 HTIVGLV
-603 RSLGFIPI
+603 RGLGFTPI
-611 AEGVETEEQLR
+611 AEGVETEDQLR
-622 LLRDMGCEFAQGFH
+622 LLRDMGCELAQGFH
-636 FSKAVPPEGIAKL
+636 FSKAVPAEGIAKL

>member
-1 MLARPSRPNAQSNR
+1 MI
-15 RRLHAATSERAER
+15 
-28 YESLWAPV
+28 
-36 LLGMNREPV
+36 REPV
-45 VDAPTLAPFA
+45 VDPPTLAPFA

-80 AAEVLHV
+80 ASTVLRV

-107 IPRWLSHDPG
+107 VPRWLAHDPG

-129 MSEKPTA
+129 MSEQLTA

-142 DSSPGVATTARD
+142 DPSPGVATTARD

-176 CAVDES
+176 CAVDVE
-182 PRDWTKE
+182 PRDWTAE
-189 EVRLF
+189 ETRLF
-194 RGIAVSALTEI
+194 REIAISALTEI

-228 RLTGLPNRAFFIE
+228 RLTGLPNRAFFVE
-241 RVRIAVERARRNPDE
+241 RVRIAVERARRNPEE

-314 NIRDPSDAARVAERL
+314 NIREPSDAARVAERL
-329 QASLQAPIRVGDDEA
+329 QASLQTPITVGEDEA
-344 YTSVSIG
+344 YTSVSLG
-351 IAVHGEADDH
+351 IAVHSEADDH

-392 EVAVRRLRLET
+392 EEAVRRLRLET
-403 DLRRALERDQFRV
+403 DLRRALERNQFRLH
-416 YYQPVV
+416 YQPVV
-422 SLDSGRIVAV
+422 SLDTGRIVAV
-432 EALLRWQ
+432 EALLRWE

-444 LVPPGEFIHVAE
+444 LVPPGDFIHVAE
-456 ETGLISDIS
+456 EAGIISEIS

-470 QACRQCQVWRR
+470 QACRQCQTWRR
-481 EHGDDAPQSVWVNLS
+481 EHGDDAPESVWVNLS
-496 VRQLAEGGL
+496 MRQLAEGGL
-505 VRQVAEVLQALRFEP
+505 ARQVSEVLQSLRFEAK
-520 QRLALEVTENLL
+520 RLTLEVTENLL
-532 VENLDA
+532 VENVDV
-538 SLRTLTELHA
+538 SLRTLSELHE

-562 SSLGYLDRLAIDG
+562 SSLGFLDRLAIDG

-584 HLHAGDRPLKLV
+584 HLGAGDRPLQLV
-596 KTIVGLV
+596 RTIVALV
-603 RSLGFIPI
+603 RGLGFIPI

-636 FSKAVPPEGIAKL
+636 FSRAVPPDGIAKL

>member
-1 MLARPSRPNAQSNR
+1 MI
-15 RRLHAATSERAER
+15 
-28 YESLWAPV
+28 
-36 LLGMNREPV
+36 REPV
-45 VDAPTLAPFA
+45 VDPPTLAPFA
-55 LPSEGRAIPTL
+55 LPSDGRAIPTL

-80 AAEVLHV
+80 ASTVLRV

-107 IPRWLSHDPG
+107 VPRWLAHDPG

-129 MSEKPTA
+129 MSEQLTA

-142 DSSPGVATTARD
+142 DPSPGVATTARD

-176 CAVDES
+176 CAVDVE
-182 PRDWTKE
+182 PRDWTAE
-189 EVRLF
+189 ETRLF
-194 RGIAVSALTEI
+194 REIAISALTEI

-228 RLTGLPNRAFFIE
+228 RLTGLPNRAFFVE
-241 RVRIAVERARRNPDE
+241 RVRIAVERARRNPEE
-256 CFGVLFLDL
+256 CFAVLFLDL

-314 NIRDPSDAARVAERL
+314 NIREPSDAARVAERL
-329 QASLQAPIRVGDDEA
+329 QASLQTPITVGEDEA
-344 YTSVSIG
+344 YTSVSLG
-351 IAVHGEADDH
+351 IAVHSEADDH

-392 EVAVRRLRLET
+392 EEAVRRLRLET
-403 DLRRALERDQFRV
+403 DLRRALERNQFRLH
-416 YYQPVV
+416 YQPVV
-422 SLDSGRIVAV
+422 SLDTGRIVAV
-432 EALLRWQ
+432 EALLRWE

-456 ETGLISDIS
+456 EAGIISEIS

-470 QACRQCQVWRR
+470 QACRQCQSWRR
-481 EHGDDAPQSVWVNLS
+481 DHGDDAPESVWVNLS
-496 VRQLAEGGL
+496 MRQLAEGGL
-505 VRQVAEVLQALRFEP
+505 ARQVSEVLQSLHFEAK
-520 QRLALEVTENLL
+520 RLTLEVTENLL
-532 VENLDA
+532 VENVDV
-538 SLRTLTELHA
+538 SLRTLSELHE

-562 SSLGYLDRLAIDG
+562 SSLGFLDRLAIDG

-584 HLHAGDRPLKLV
+584 HLGAGDRPLQLV
-596 KTIVGLV
+596 RTIVALV
-603 RSLGFIPI
+603 RGLGFIPI

-636 FSKAVPPEGIAKL
+636 FSRAVPPDGSAKL

>member
-1 MLARPSRPNAQSNR
+1 
-15 RRLHAATSERAER
+15 
-28 YESLWAPV
+28 
-36 LLGMNREPV
+36 MNREPV

-136 LRDARA
+136 LRDARG

-228 RLTGLPNRAFFIE
+228 RLTGLPNRGFFIE

-470 QACRQCQVWRR
+470 QSCRQLQAWRR

-538 SLRTLTELHA
+538 SLRTLTELNA

-596 KTIVGLV
+596 KTIVALV

>member
-1 MLARPSRPNAQSNR
+1 MI
-15 RRLHAATSERAER
+15 
-28 YESLWAPV
+28 
-36 LLGMNREPV
+36 REPV
-45 VDAPTLAPFA
+45 VDPPTLAPFA
-55 LPSEGRAIPTL
+55 LPSDGRAIPTL

-80 AAEVLHV
+80 AATVLRV

-107 IPRWLSHDPG
+107 VPRWLAHDPG

-129 MSEKPTA
+129 MSEQLTA

-142 DSSPGVATTARD
+142 DPSPGVATTARD

-165 VSADGEATAIF
+165 VYADGEATAIF
-176 CAVDES
+176 CAVDVE
-182 PRDWTKE
+182 PRDWTAE
-189 EVRLF
+189 ETRLF
-194 RGIAVSALTEI
+194 REIAISALTEI

-228 RLTGLPNRAFFIE
+228 RLTGLPNRAFFVE

-314 NIRDPSDAARVAERL
+314 NIREPSDAARVAERL
-329 QASLQAPIRVGDDEA
+329 QASLQTPITVGEDEA
-344 YTSVSIG
+344 YTSVSLG
-351 IAVHGEADDH
+351 IAVHSEADDH

-392 EVAVRRLRLET
+392 EEAVRRLRLET
-403 DLRRALERDQFRV
+403 DLRRALERNQFRLH
-416 YYQPVV
+416 YQPVV
-422 SLDSGRIVAV
+422 SLDTGRIVAV
-432 EALLRWQ
+432 EALLRWE

-456 ETGLISDIS
+456 EAGIISEIS

-470 QACRQCQVWRR
+470 QACRQCQSWRR
-481 EHGDDAPQSVWVNLS
+481 DHGDDAPESVWVNLS
-496 VRQLAEGGL
+496 MRQLAEGGL
-505 VRQVAEVLQALRFEP
+505 ARQVSEVLQSLRFEAK
-520 QRLALEVTENLL
+520 RLTLEVTENLL
-532 VENLDA
+532 VENVDV
-538 SLRTLTELHA
+538 SLRTLSELHE

-562 SSLGYLDRLAIDG
+562 SSLGFLDRLAIDG
-575 IKIDRSFIG
+575 IKIDRTFIG
-584 HLHAGDRPLKLV
+584 HLGAGDRPLQLV
-596 KTIVGLV
+596 RTIVALV
-603 RSLGFIPI
+603 RGLGFIPI

-636 FSKAVPPEGIAKL
+636 FSRAVPPDGIAKL

>member
-1 MLARPSRPNAQSNR
+1 MADLPP
-15 RRLHAATSERAER
+15 
-28 YESLWAPV
+28 
-36 LLGMNREPV
+36 
-45 VDAPTLAPFA
+45 PTLAPFA

-80 AAEVLHV
+80 ASTVLRV

-136 LRDARA
+136 IRDARG
-142 DSSPGVATTARD
+142 DESPGVATTARD

-176 CAVDES
+176 CAVDVE
-182 PRDWTKE
+182 PRDWTAE
-189 EVRLF
+189 EIRLF
-194 RGIAVSALTEI
+194 REIAISALTEI
-205 ELQRRTADAERIE
+205 ELQRRTAEAERIE

-228 RLTGLPNRAFFIE
+228 RLTGLPNRAFFVE
-241 RVRIAVERARRNPDE
+241 RVRIAVERARRNLDE

-290 LTGCLRSLDML
+290 FTGCLRSLDMI

-314 NIRDPSDAARVAERL
+314 NIREPSDAARVAERL
-329 QASLQAPIRVGDDEA
+329 QASLHAPIKVGEDEA
-344 YTSVSIG
+344 YASVSLG
-351 IAVHGEADDH
+351 IAVHSNADDH

-392 EVAVRRLRLET
+392 EEAVRRLRLET
-403 DLRRALERDQFRV
+403 DLRRALERNQFRLH
-416 YYQPVV
+416 YQPVV
-422 SLDSGRIVAV
+422 SLKSGRIVAV
-432 EALLRWQ
+432 EALLRWE

-444 LVPPGEFIHVAE
+444 LVPPAEFVHVAE
-456 ETGLISDIS
+456 ETGLISDVS

-470 QACRQCQVWRR
+470 QACRQCQMWRR
-481 EHGDDAPQSVWVNLS
+481 EHGDDAPESVWVNVS

-505 VRQVAEVLQALRFEP
+505 ARQVEEVLQSLRFDP
-520 QRLALEVTENLL
+520 KRLTLEVTENLL
-532 VENLDA
+532 VENIDMA
-538 SLRTLTELHA
+538 RRTLAELQA
-548 LGVRVFMDDFGSGH
+548 LGVRIFMDDFGSGH
-562 SSLGYLDRLAIDG
+562 SSLGFLDRLAIDG
-575 IKIDRSFIG
+575 IKIDRAFIG
-584 HLHAGDRPLKLV
+584 HLDAGERPLQLV
-596 KTIVGLV
+596 RTIIGLV
-603 RSLGFIPI
+603 RGLGFTPI
-611 AEGVETEEQLR
+611 AEGVETEDQLR

>member
-1 MLARPSRPNAQSNR
+1 
-15 RRLHAATSERAER
+15 
-28 YESLWAPV
+28 
-36 LLGMNREPV
+36 MNRDPV
-45 VDAPTLAPFA
+45 VEPPTLAPFA
-55 LPSEGRAIPTL
+55 LPSDGRAIPTL

-80 AAEVLHV
+80 ASTVLQV

-99 RCFAGGPA
+99 RCFIGGPVT
-107 IPRWLSHDPG
+107 PRWLSHDPG
-117 TLFRSGLSGRIL
+117 TLFRSGLAGRIL
-129 MSEKPTA
+129 MSEAPTI
-136 LRDARA
+136 LVDARI
-142 DSSPGVATTARD
+142 DSALGVATTARD
-154 FGVAGFLGMRL
+154 FGVAGFLGIRL
-165 VSADGEATAIF
+165 VSSDGEATAIF
-176 CAVDES
+176 CAIDDQPRKWKDE
-182 PRDWTKE
+182 E
-189 EVRLF
+189 IRLF
-194 RGIAVSALTEI
+194 REIAISALTEI
-205 ELQRRTADAERIE
+205 ELQRRTADAERVE

-228 RLTGLPNRAFFIE
+228 RLTGLPNRAFFVE
-241 RVRIAVERARRNPDE
+241 RVRIAIERARRNPDE
-256 CFGVLFLDL
+256 FFSVLFLDL

-270 INDSFGHV
+270 INESFGHV

-290 LTGCLRSLDML
+290 FTGCLRSLDML

-314 NIRDPSDAARVAERL
+314 AIREPSDAARVAERL
-329 QASLQAPIRVGDDEA
+329 QASLQTPIGIGEDEA
-344 YTSVSIG
+344 YASVSLG
-351 IAVHGEADDH
+351 IAVHSEADDH

-392 EVAVRRLRLET
+392 EEAVRRLRLET

-481 EHGDDAPQSVWVNLS
+481 EHGADAPESVWVNLS
-496 VRQLAEGGL
+496 VRQLVDGGL
-505 VRQVAEVLQALRFEP
+505 VRQVSEVMQALDFDP
-520 QRLALEVTENLL
+520 KRLTLEVTENYL
-532 VENLDA
+532 VENIDTA
-538 SLRTLTELHA
+538 RRTLTELHG

-562 SSLGYLDRLAIDG
+562 SSLGFLDRLAIDG

-584 HLHAGDRPLKLV
+584 HLDAGERPLQLV
-596 KTIVGLV
+596 RTIVGLV
-603 RSLGFIPI
+603 RGLGFTPV
-611 AEGVETEEQLR
+611 AEGVETEDQLR

-636 FSKAVPPEGIAKL
+636 FSKAVPADGIAKL

>member
-1 MLARPSRPNAQSNR
+1 MI
-15 RRLHAATSERAER
+15 
-28 YESLWAPV
+28 
-36 LLGMNREPV
+36 REPV
-45 VDAPTLAPFA
+45 VDPPTLAPFA
-55 LPSEGRAIPTL
+55 LPSDGRAIPTL

-80 AAEVLHV
+80 ASTVLRV

-107 IPRWLSHDPG
+107 VPRWLAHDPG

-129 MSEKPTA
+129 MSEQLTA

-142 DSSPGVATTARD
+142 DPSPGVATTARD

-176 CAVDES
+176 CAVDVE
-182 PRDWTKE
+182 PRDWTAE
-189 EVRLF
+189 ETRLF
-194 RGIAVSALTEI
+194 REIAISALTEI

-228 RLTGLPNRAFFIE
+228 RLTGLPNRAFFVE

-314 NIRDPSDAARVAERL
+314 NIREPSDAARVAERL
-329 QASLQAPIRVGDDEA
+329 QASLQTPITVGEDEA
-344 YTSVSIG
+344 YTSVSLG
-351 IAVHGEADDH
+351 IAVHSEADDH

-392 EVAVRRLRLET
+392 EEAVRRLRLET
-403 DLRRALERDQFRV
+403 DLRRALERNQFRLH
-416 YYQPVV
+416 YQPVV
-422 SLDSGRIVAV
+422 SLDTGRIVAV
-432 EALLRWQ
+432 EALLRWE

-456 ETGLISDIS
+456 EAGIISEIS

-470 QACRQCQVWRR
+470 QACRQCQSWRR
-481 EHGDDAPQSVWVNLS
+481 DHGDDAPESVWVNLS
-496 VRQLAEGGL
+496 MRQLAEGGL
-505 VRQVAEVLQALRFEP
+505 ARQVSEVLQSLHFEAK
-520 QRLALEVTENLL
+520 RLTLEVTENLL
-532 VENLDA
+532 VENVDV
-538 SLRTLTELHA
+538 SLRTLSELHE

-562 SSLGYLDRLAIDG
+562 SSLGFLDRLAIDG

-584 HLHAGDRPLKLV
+584 HLGAGDRPLQLV
-596 KTIVGLV
+596 RTIVALV
-603 RSLGFIPI
+603 RGLGFIPI

-636 FSKAVPPEGIAKL
+636 FSRAVPPDGIAKL

>member
-1 MLARPSRPNAQSNR
+1 MIRD
-15 RRLHAATSERAER
+15 
-28 YESLWAPV
+28 PV
-36 LLGMNREPV
+36 ADP
-45 VDAPTLAPFA
+45 PTLAPFA

-80 AAEVLHV
+80 ASTVLKV

-99 RCFAGGPA
+99 RCFAGGA
-107 IPRWLSHDPG
+107 GIPRWLAHDPG

-129 MSEKPTA
+129 MSEQPTC
-136 LRDARA
+136 LTDARA
-142 DSSPGVATTARD
+142 DLSPGVATTARD

-176 CAVDES
+176 CAVDVE
-182 PRDWTKE
+182 PRDWTRE
-189 EVRLF
+189 ETRLF
-194 RGIAVSALTEI
+194 REIAISALTEV

-228 RLTGLPNRAFFIE
+228 RLTGLPNRAFFVE

-278 AGDELLLEVSRR
+278 AGDEMLIEVSRR
-290 LTGCLRSLDML
+290 CTGCMRSLDML

-314 NIRDPSDAARVAERL
+314 NIREPSDAARVAERL
-329 QASLQAPIRVGDDEA
+329 QASLQAPIRIGEDEA
-344 YTSVSIG
+344 YASVSLG
-351 IAVHGEADDH
+351 IAVFSDADDH

-392 EVAVRRLRLET
+392 EEAVRRLRLET
-403 DLRRALERDQFRV
+403 DLRRALERDQFRLH
-416 YYQPVV
+416 YQPVV

-432 EALLRWQ
+432 EALLRWE

-456 ETGLISDIS
+456 ETGLITEIS

-470 QACRQCQVWRR
+470 QACRQCQMWRR
-481 EHGDDAPQSVWVNLS
+481 EHGDDAPESVWVNLS
-496 VRQLAEGGL
+496 IRQLIEGGL
-505 VRQVAEVLQALRFEP
+505 VRQVADVLQALRFEP
-520 QRLALEVTENLL
+520 KRLTLEVTENLL
-532 VENLDA
+532 VEHVETA
-538 SLRTLTELHA
+538 RRTLAELHD
-548 LGVRVFMDDFGSGH
+548 LGVRVFMDDFGSGS

-575 IKIDRSFIG
+575 IKIDRSFIA
-584 HLHAGDRPLKLV
+584 HLDAGERPLKLV
-596 KTIVGLV
+596 RTIVGLV
-603 RSLGFIPI
+603 RGLGFTPI
-611 AEGVETEEQLR
+611 AEGVETEDQLR

>member
-1 MLARPSRPNAQSNR
+1 MIRDHVADPPSP
-15 RRLHAATSERAER
+15 
-28 YESLWAPV
+28 P
-36 LLGMNREPV
+36 
-45 VDAPTLAPFA
+45 PTLAPFA

-80 AAEVLHV
+80 ASTVLRV
-87 PTAFVALLGSDR
+87 PTALVALLGSDR
-99 RCFAGGPA
+99 RCFAGGPVT
-107 IPRWLSHDPG
+107 PRWITHDPG

-129 MSEKPTA
+129 MSEQPTA
-136 LRDARA
+136 LRDARG

-176 CAVDES
+176 CVVDTE
-182 PRDWTKE
+182 PHDWTDE
-189 EVRLF
+189 EIRLF
-194 RGIAVSALTEI
+194 REIAVSALTEI
-205 ELQRRTADAERIE
+205 ELQRRTAEAERVE

-228 RLTGLPNRAFFIE
+228 RLTGLPNRAFFVE

-290 LTGCLRSLDML
+290 FTGCLRSLDML
-301 ARLGGDEFALLLE
+301 SRLGGDEFALLLE
-314 NIRDPSDAARVAERL
+314 NIREPSDAARVAERL
-329 QASLQAPIRVGDDEA
+329 QASLQTPIRIGEDEA
-344 YTSVSIG
+344 FASVSLG
-351 IAVHGEADDH
+351 IAVHSEADDH

-392 EVAVRRLRLET
+392 EEAVRRLRLET
-403 DLRRALERDQFRV
+403 DLRRALERNQFRV
-416 YYQPVV
+416 HYQPVV
-422 SLDSGRIVAV
+422 SLDSGRIVAA
-432 EALLRWQ
+432 EALLRWE

-444 LVPPGEFIHVAE
+444 LVPPSDFIHVAE
-456 ETGLISDIS
+456 ETGLIAEVS

-470 QACRQCQVWRR
+470 QACRQCDMWRR
-481 EHGDDAPQSVWVNLS
+481 EHGDDAPESVWVNLS
-496 VRQLAEGGL
+496 VRQLVEGGL
-505 VRQVAEVLQALRFEP
+505 VRQVADVLQSLHFDP
-520 QRLALEVTENLL
+520 KRLTLEVTENLL
-532 VENLDA
+532 VEHLETA
-538 SLRTLTELHA
+538 RRTLTELQE

-562 SSLGYLDRLAIDG
+562 SSLGFLDRLSIDG

-584 HLHAGDRPLKLV
+584 HLDAGDRPLQLV
-596 KTIVGLV
+596 RTIVGLV
-603 RSLGFIPI
+603 RGLGFTPI
-611 AEGVETEEQLR
+611 AEGVETEDQLR
-622 LLRDMGCEFAQGFH
+622 LLRNMGCELAQGFH
-636 FSKAVPPEGIAKL
+636 FSKAVPPEGFAKL

>member
-1 MLARPSRPNAQSNR
+1 MI
-15 RRLHAATSERAER
+15 
-28 YESLWAPV
+28 
-36 LLGMNREPV
+36 REPV
-45 VDAPTLAPFA
+45 VDPPTLAPFA

-80 AAEVLHV
+80 ASTVLRV

-107 IPRWLSHDPG
+107 VPRWLAHDPG

-129 MSEKPTA
+129 MSEQLTA

-142 DSSPGVATTARD
+142 DPSPGVATTARD

-176 CAVDES
+176 CAVDVE
-182 PRDWTKE
+182 PRDWTAE
-189 EVRLF
+189 ETRLF
-194 RGIAVSALTEI
+194 REIAISALTEI

-228 RLTGLPNRAFFIE
+228 RLTGLPNRAFFVE
-241 RVRIAVERARRNPDE
+241 RVRIAVERARRNPEE

-314 NIRDPSDAARVAERL
+314 NIREPSDAARVAERL
-329 QASLQAPIRVGDDEA
+329 QASLQTPITVGEDEA
-344 YTSVSIG
+344 YTSVSLG
-351 IAVHGEADDH
+351 IAVHSEADDH

-392 EVAVRRLRLET
+392 EEAVRRLRLET
-403 DLRRALERDQFRV
+403 DLRRALERNQFRLH
-416 YYQPVV
+416 YQPVV
-422 SLDSGRIVAV
+422 SLDTGRIVAV
-432 EALLRWQ
+432 EALLRWE

-456 ETGLISDIS
+456 EAGIISEIS

-470 QACRQCQVWRR
+470 QACRQCQSWRR
-481 EHGDDAPQSVWVNLS
+481 EHGDDAPESVWVNLS
-496 VRQLAEGGL
+496 MRQLAEGGL
-505 VRQVAEVLQALRFEP
+505 ARQVSEVLQSLRFEAK
-520 QRLALEVTENLL
+520 RLTLEVTENLL
-532 VENLDA
+532 VENVDV
-538 SLRTLTELHA
+538 SLRTLSELHE

-562 SSLGYLDRLAIDG
+562 SSLGFLDRLAIDG
-575 IKIDRSFIG
+575 IKIDRTFIG
-584 HLHAGDRPLKLV
+584 HLGAGDRPLQLV
-596 KTIVGLV
+596 RTIVALV
-603 RSLGFIPI
+603 RGLGFIPI

-636 FSKAVPPEGIAKL
+636 FSRAVPADGIAKL